1 MKYAIIV
8 DSSCDLYIDDNF
20 TNDTFMAR
28 VPLKLRVGEKE
39 YTDDFDLD
47 IISLMKEMSECSE
60 PTGTA
65 APSPQEWYNAFKD
78 ADEVFA
84 VTITSALSG
93 TYSSAMVAKNMLLEN
108 YPEKKVHIID
118 SKAAGS
124 GLTLIVRK
132 LQELI
137 AQKMSFEEIVKNI
150 TEYCKKIKVFF
161 ILESMDNLVKSGRV
175 SAIAGKLAG
184 MLGIKIL
191 GQASAE
197 GTIELLRKARGKD
210 VIYKKTEEDM
220 LANGYQGGKII
231 ISHCFNEE
239 KVRFFLNIIKESFSN
254 IEVEVMPTSGLCS
267 YYAEEKGLIIA
278 FETST
283 I

>member
-8 DSSCDLYIDDNF
+8 DSSCDMYIDDNY
-20 TNDTFMAR
+20 TNDTFMTR

-39 YTDDFDLD
+39 YIDDYDLD
-47 IISLMKEMSECSE
+47 IVSFMKEMSECSE
-60 PTGTA
+60 ATGTA
-65 APSPQEWYNAFKD
+65 APSPQEWYNAFEK

-93 TYSSAMVAKNMLLEN
+93 TYSSAVVAKNMILEDFPN
-108 YPEKKVHIID
+108 KKIHIID

-124 GLTLIVRK
+124 GLTMIVRK
-132 LQELI
+132 LQEFI
-137 AQKMSFEEIVKNI
+137 KQQMDFEEIVANI

-184 MLGIKIL
+184 ILGIKIL
-191 GQASAE
+191 GQASSE
-197 GTIELLRKARGKD
+197 GTIELLRKTRGKD
-210 VIYKKTEEDM
+210 VIYRKIVDDM
-220 LANGYQGGKII
+220 LANGYQGGKVI

-239 KVRFFLNIIKESFSN
+239 RVQFFLDIIKESFPDV
-254 IEVEVMPTSGLCS
+254 EAEVMPTSGLCS
-267 YYAEEKGLIIA
+267 YYAENKGLIIS
-278 FETST
+278 FEKE
-283 I
+283 

>member
-8 DSSCDLYIDDNF
+8 DSSCDMYIDDNY
-20 TNDTFMAR
+20 TNDTYMAR

-39 YTDDFDLD
+39 YIDDYDLD
-47 IISLMKEMSECSE
+47 IVSFMKEMSECSE
-60 PTGTA
+60 ATGTA
-65 APSPQEWYNAFKD
+65 APSPQEWYNAYEK
-78 ADEVFA
+78 ADEVFV

-93 TYSSAMVAKNMLLEN
+93 TYSSAVVAKNMILEDF
-108 YPEKKVHIID
+108 PDKKIHIID

-124 GLTLIVRK
+124 GLTMIVRK
-132 LQELI
+132 LQEFI
-137 AQKMSFEEIVKNI
+137 KQQMDFEEIVEKI

-191 GQASAE
+191 GQGSTE

-210 VIYKKTEEDM
+210 VIYKKTVEDM
-220 LANGYQGGKII
+220 LANGYKGGKII

-239 KVRFFLNIIKESFSN
+239 RVKFFLDIIKESFPN
-254 IEVEVMPTSGLCS
+254 VEAEVMPTSGLCS
-267 YYAEEKGLIIA
+267 YYAENKGLIIS
-278 FETST
+278 FEKE
-283 I
+283 

>member
-137 AQKMSFEEIVKNI
+137 AQKMSFEEIVKNNGVLQKNKSVFYI
-150 TEYCKKIKVFF
+150 RIHGQFSKKWKSKCYCRKTCRNVRDKDIRTGKYRRYHRIVKKSKRKRC
-161 ILESMDNLVKSGRV
+161 NL
-175 SAIAGKLAG
+175 
-184 MLGIKIL
+184 
-191 GQASAE
+191 
-197 GTIELLRKARGKD
+197 
-210 VIYKKTEEDM
+210 
-220 LANGYQGGKII
+220 
-231 ISHCFNEE
+231 
-239 KVRFFLNIIKESFSN
+239 
-254 IEVEVMPTSGLCS
+254 
-267 YYAEEKGLIIA
+267 
-278 FETST
+278 
-283 I
+283 

>member
-8 DSSCDLYIDDNF
+8 DSSCDMYIDNNF

-39 YTDDFDLD
+39 YIDDYDLD
-47 IISLMKEMSECSE
+47 IVSFMNEMSQCSE
-60 PTGTA
+60 ATGTA
-65 APSPQEWYNAFKD
+65 APSPQEWYNAFEK

-93 TYSSAMVAKNMLLEN
+93 TYSSAVVAKNMILED

-132 LQELI
+132 LQQFIE
-137 AQKMSFEEIVKNI
+137 QRMPFEDIVDSI
-150 TEYCKKIKVFF
+150 TQYCKKIKVFF

-184 MLGIKIL
+184 ILGIKIL
-191 GQASAE
+191 GQASSE
-197 GTIELLRKARGKD
+197 GTIELLRKTRGKD
-210 VIYKKTEEDM
+210 VIYKKTVEDM
-220 LANGYQGGKII
+220 LANGYKGGKII

-239 KVRFFLNIIKESFSN
+239 KVNFVLDIIKESFPD
-254 IEVEVMPTSGLCS
+254 VKTEVMTTSGLCS
-267 YYAEEKGLIIA
+267 YYAENKGMIISFEK
-278 FETST
+278 E
-283 I
+283 

>member
-8 DSSCDLYIDDNF
+8 DSSCDMYIDNNF

-39 YTDDFDLD
+39 YIDDYDLD
-47 IISLMKEMSECSE
+47 IVSFMNEMSQCSE
-60 PTGTA
+60 ATGTA
-65 APSPQEWYNAFKD
+65 APSPQEWYNAFEK

-93 TYSSAMVAKNMLLEN
+93 TYSSAVVAKNMILED

-132 LQELI
+132 LQQFIE
-137 AQKMSFEEIVKNI
+137 QRMPFEDIVDSI
-150 TEYCKKIKVFF
+150 TQYCKKIKVFF

-184 MLGIKIL
+184 ILGIKIL
-191 GQASAE
+191 GQASSE
-197 GTIELLRKARGKD
+197 GTIELLRKTRGKD
-210 VIYKKTEEDM
+210 VIYKK
-220 LANGYQGGKII
+220 NSRRYVGKWIQGRKDYNQPL
-231 ISHCFNEE
+231 FQ
-239 KVRFFLNIIKESFSN
+239 
-254 IEVEVMPTSGLCS
+254 
-267 YYAEEKGLIIA
+267 
-278 FETST
+278 
-283 I
+283 

>member
-8 DSSCDLYIDDNF
+8 DSSCDMYIDDNY
-20 TNDTFMAR
+20 TNDTFMTR

-39 YTDDFDLD
+39 YIDDYDLD
-47 IISLMKEMSECSE
+47 IVSFMKEMSECSE
-60 PTGTA
+60 ATGTA
-65 APSPQEWYNAFKD
+65 APSPQEWYNAFEK

-93 TYSSAMVAKNMLLEN
+93 TYSSAVVAKNMILEDF
-108 YPEKKVHIID
+108 PDKKIHIID

-124 GLTLIVRK
+124 GLTMIVRK
-132 LQELI
+132 LQEFI
-137 AQKMSFEEIVKNI
+137 KQQMDFEEIVANI

-184 MLGIKIL
+184 ILGIKIL
-191 GQASAE
+191 GQASSE
-197 GTIELLRKARGKD
+197 GTIELLRKTRGKD
-210 VIYKKTEEDM
+210 VIYRKTVDDM
-220 LANGYQGGKII
+220 LANGYQGGKVI

-239 KVRFFLNIIKESFSN
+239 RVKFFLDIIKESFPDV
-254 IEVEVMPTSGLCS
+254 EAEVMPTSGLCS
-267 YYAEEKGLIIA
+267 YYAENKGLIIS
-278 FETST
+278 FEKE
-283 I
+283 

>member
-8 DSSCDLYIDDNF
+8 DSSCDMYIDDNY
-20 TNDTFMAR
+20 TNDTFMTR

-39 YTDDFDLD
+39 YIDDSDLD
-47 IISLMKEMSECSE
+47 IVSFMKEMSACSE
-60 PTGTA
+60 ATGTA
-65 APSPQEWYNAFKD
+65 APSPQEWYNAFEK

-93 TYSSAMVAKNMLLEN
+93 TYSSAVVAKNMILEDF
-108 YPEKKVHIID
+108 PDKKIHIID
-118 SKAAGS
+118 SKSAGS
-124 GLTLIVRK
+124 GLTMIVRK
-132 LQELI
+132 LQEFI
-137 AQKMSFEEIVKNI
+137 KQQMNFEEIVANI

-191 GQASAE
+191 GQGSTE

-210 VIYKKTEEDM
+210 VIYKKTVEDM

-239 KVRFFLNIIKESFSN
+239 RVKFFLDIIKESFPDV
-254 IEVEVMPTSGLCS
+254 EAEVMQTGGLCS
-267 YYAEEKGLIIA
+267 YYAENKGLIIS
-278 FETST
+278 FERE
-283 I
+283 

>member
-8 DSSCDLYIDDNF
+8 DSSCDMYIDDNY
-20 TNDTFMAR
+20 TNDTFMTR

-39 YTDDFDLD
+39 YIDDYDLD
-47 IISLMKEMSECSE
+47 IESFMKEMSECSE
-60 PTGTA
+60 ATGTA
-65 APSPQEWYNAFKD
+65 APSPQEWYNAFEK

-93 TYSSAMVAKNMLLEN
+93 TYSSAVVAKNMILEDF
-108 YPEKKVHIID
+108 PDKKIHIID

-124 GLTLIVRK
+124 GLTMIVRK
-132 LQELI
+132 LQEFI
-137 AQKMSFEEIVKNI
+137 KQQMDFEEIVANI

-184 MLGIKIL
+184 ILGIKIL
-191 GQASAE
+191 GQASSE
-197 GTIELLRKARGKD
+197 GTIELLRKTRGKD
-210 VIYKKTEEDM
+210 VIYRKTVDDM
-220 LANGYQGGKII
+220 LVNGYQGGKVI

-239 KVRFFLNIIKESFSN
+239 RVKFFLDIIKESFPDV
-254 IEVEVMPTSGLCS
+254 EAEVMPTSGLCS
-267 YYAEEKGLIIA
+267 YYAENKGLIIS
-278 FETST
+278 FEKE
-283 I
+283 

>member
-8 DSSCDLYIDDNF
+8 DSSCDMYIDDNY
-20 TNDTFMAR
+20 TNDTFMTR

-39 YTDDFDLD
+39 YIDDYDLD
-47 IISLMKEMSECSE
+47 IESFMKEMSECSE
-60 PTGTA
+60 ATGTA
-65 APSPQEWYNAFKD
+65 APSPQEWYNAFEK

-93 TYSSAMVAKNMLLEN
+93 TYSSAVVAKNMILEDF
-108 YPEKKVHIID
+108 PDKKIHIID

-124 GLTLIVRK
+124 GLTMIVRK
-132 LQELI
+132 LQEFI
-137 AQKMSFEEIVKNI
+137 KQQMDFEEIVANI

-184 MLGIKIL
+184 ILGIKIL
-191 GQASAE
+191 GQASSE
-197 GTIELLRKARGKD
+197 GTIELLRKTRGKD
-210 VIYKKTEEDM
+210 VIYRKTVDDM
-220 LANGYQGGKII
+220 LANGYQGGKVI

-239 KVRFFLNIIKESFSN
+239 RVKFFLDIIKESFPDV
-254 IEVEVMPTSGLCS
+254 EAEVMPTSGLCS
-267 YYAEEKGLIIA
+267 YYAENKGLIIS
-278 FETST
+278 FEKE
-283 I
+283 

>member
-1 MKYAIIV
+1 MRYSIVV
-8 DSSCDLYIDDNF
+8 DSSCDMYIDDNY
-20 TNDTFMAR
+20 TNDTFMTR

-39 YTDDFDLD
+39 YIDDYDLD
-47 IISLMKEMSECSE
+47 IVSFMKEMSECSE
-60 PTGTA
+60 ATGTA
-65 APSPQEWYNAFKD
+65 APSPQEWYNAFEQ

-84 VTITSALSG
+84 ITITSALSG
-93 TYSSAMVAKNMLLEN
+93 TYSSAVVAKNMMLEKF
-108 YPEKKVHIID
+108 PDKKIHIID

-124 GLTLIVRK
+124 GLTMIVRK
-132 LQELI
+132 LQQLI
-137 AQKMSFEEIVKNI
+137 AQKMAFEEIVENI

-210 VIYKKTEEDM
+210 VIYKKTVEDM

-239 KVRFFLNIIKESFSN
+239 RVKFFLDIIKESFPDV
-254 IEVEVMPTSGLCS
+254 EAEVMQTGGLCS
-267 YYAEEKGLIIA
+267 YYAENKGLIIS
-278 FETST
+278 FERE
-283 I
+283 